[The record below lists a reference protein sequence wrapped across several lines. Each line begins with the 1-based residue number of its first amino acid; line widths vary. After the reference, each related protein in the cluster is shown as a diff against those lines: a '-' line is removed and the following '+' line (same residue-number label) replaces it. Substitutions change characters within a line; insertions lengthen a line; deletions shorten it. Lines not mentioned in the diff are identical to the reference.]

1 MQNEE
6 VRAVQLPS
14 EESQVGD
21 GISPPPVAGKSDYEI
36 EERVIAAN
44 AGIGYSREELRRF
57 VRRDQRYQKLCS
69 ILKTLEKEPPIDPNQ
84 VEAAKELVRKAFL
97 RWQRLR
103 ARTSIRKEEIVVVK
117 AQMHL
122 RMRKIAMKRATEDI
136 RRIQQVMGIETMKEE
151 QGGQE
156 FRDKLS
162 GRRVSRALA
171 IAQTLHA
178 PLVFPQSKLT
188 DESKPTQS

>member
-14 EESQVGD
+14 QEPEMGD
-21 GISPPPVAGKSDYEI
+21 GIPSPAPAGQSDYEI
-36 EERVIAAN
+36 EERVLAAN
-44 AGIGYSREELRRF
+44 AGIGYSREELKRF
-57 VRRDQRYQKLCS
+57 ATRDKRYQDLCS
-69 ILKTLEKEPPIDPNQ
+69 ILKTLENELPIDPER
-84 VEAAKELVRKAFL
+84 VWAARQEVRKAFL

-103 ARTSIRKEEIVVVK
+103 ARTTIRREEMAVVK
-117 AQMHL
+117 AQLYL
-122 RMRKIAMKRATEDI
+122 RMRKIAMKRATLDI
-136 RRIQQVMGIETMKEE
+136 RKIQQVMGIETMKEE

-171 IAQTLHA
+171 IARTLHA
-178 PLVFPQSKLT
+178 PLVSPPLKLT
-188 DESKPTQS
+188 DESEPTQS